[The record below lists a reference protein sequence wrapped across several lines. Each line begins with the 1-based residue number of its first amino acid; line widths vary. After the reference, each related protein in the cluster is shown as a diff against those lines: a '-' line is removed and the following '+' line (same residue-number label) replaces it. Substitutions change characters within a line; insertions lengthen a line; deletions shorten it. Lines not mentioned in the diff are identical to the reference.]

1 MGLQISQRKS
11 GTVHI
16 LDLQGRITIGTSND
30 ELAAW
35 LRKLLEATPCDV
47 VVNLAGVTQLDS
59 SGISTIVR
67 AFVSLERR
75 GGGLKLLN
83 PDGRVREVLKLTRLI
98 QSIPTF
104 TSESQAVASFRAGV
118 ARA

>member
-1 MGLQISQRKS
+1 MGLQVSQRKS
-11 GTVHI
+11 GNVHI
-16 LDLQGRITIGTSND
+16 LDLQGRVTIGSSND
-30 ELAAW
+30 ELASW
-35 LRKLLEATPCDV
+35 FRKMLEASPCDL

-67 AFVSLERR
+67 AFVSLERK

-104 TSESQAVASFRAGV
+104 TDETKAVASFRPGV